1 MGIFGG
7 NKRNHFCG
15 KLWVREAQ
23 RECGPSAVIDIYA
36 KVHNFWDRNG
46 WNMDSLYSCLP
57 DHIVAQIVH
66 VPSGFNGCGAN
77 V

>member
-1 MGIFGG
+1 MGDDRTINFWTDIWLPP
-7 NKRNHFCG
+7 RPLIDHSI
-15 KLWVREAQ
+15 
-23 RECGPSAVIDIYA
+23 PSAVIDISA